1 MKRFSQS
8 LTAVAMASA
17 LALGG
22 ATVAQ
27 AQVPDEPG
35 AGIPAP
41 AVITVD
47 GVEYQKQADGSYKS
61 NPENGESATLTAEQ
75 AQAAWEKQQENAGE
89 DTEDTEGEGNENTPG
104 ENPEGIPAPA
114 TKVDKDGNTC
124 YQHIQDPTVY
134 VKDRNQ

>member
-8 LTAVAMASA
+8 LTTVAMASA

-61 NPENGESATLTAEQ
+61 NPDFGKPVKLTAEQ
-75 AQAAWEKQQENAGE
+75 AQAAWEKQQENEGE
-89 DTEDTEGEGNENTPG
+89 DTEDAEDTPG
-104 ENPEGIPAPA
+104 EDNQERPRATRTRASLPRPPRSTRTATPA
-114 TKVDKDGNTC
+114 TSTFR
-124 YQHIQDPTVY
+124 IRPFT
-134 VKDRNQ
+134 